1 MNKKFSALAAGVKK
15 ALIPTLVL
23 STSVSVYAADQ
34 LPEKKKATKEDI
46 EQIEVR
52 SYAASVEK
60 SINMKRFSNSV
71 VDAVSAEDIGKF
83 PDQTVADALQRIPGV
98 QVEKDLGGESDRV
111 SIRGT
116 APHLNITLLNGQN
129 VASATASASITRPSR
144 GFNYSLLPAEL
155 VDTLEVYKSAEAD
168 IDEGSIGGTVV
179 VKTRK
184 PLDSEANYAALSV
197 KAYHFENAEETKPY
211 LSGLYSWKNEAQDF
225 GFNLGFVH
233 KETATQRDSKEVRFG
248 YRSTDADQDGNAEFY
263 PGAVGYNR
271 YASDSDL
278 DTATLTFQ
286 YAANDNVDF
295 VFNNLYSKSEH
306 ESYGTYSS
314 GFILQNIANVE
325 NPVIVDGT
333 LISGDLPAH
342 NNLGYYGNAGYEG
355 EFKTQ
360 AHDLKVT
367 YKADNYTVT
376 GQLGYSKADGE
387 VSDVYSEYYANT
399 SASFTLDNGTPD
411 VTLDADLSADDYRL
425 DYNHKNDIYN
435 DSKEVYGQLDFEY
448 LLDGDFFK
456 AIKAGVK
463 YREHSKAAS
472 LIKANYPK
480 VSSDGEQF
488 NLGMFASDSTDNAI
502 LWQFDN
508 SKYADWISSTTP
520 STAPYEHLDYTFDLE
535 ETVTAGYVKAVFDHN
550 KWRGNFGVRVVKTE
564 LDSRSVEYTGRSF
577 APENIQDINSSNSY
591 DDILPSVNINY
602 DFTDDVVVRFAAA
615 KVMSRPDYD
624 FLSARKSGYCA
635 AATGCKGSEGN
646 PNLKPYRATQ
656 YDLSAEWYFNESS
669 ILSFAYFYK
678 DIDSYITNATI
689 EKQWAWTD
697 PDTGVEEVRDF
708 LVTQPLNGLGGENSG
723 FEVNYTQ
730 KLPYGFG
737 VQTNYTYSD
746 AQLKQTAEQKE
757 AGEEAVLPNNSEDTF
772 NATVYYEN
780 TTFSARVSYTYRSE
794 YFYTNYLGLNQ
805 YKDGFGQYDLNIS
818 YNVTEDLNLVFQAIN
833 LTDEEQEAT
842 SGNSTGM
849 SDANRPLAIHDYGR
863 RFLLGAQMKF

>member
-23 STSVSVYAADQ
+23 STSTAVYAADQ
-34 LPEKKKATKEDI
+34 QPDKKKATKEDI

-144 GFNYSLLPAEL
+144 GFNYSLLPAEM

-197 KAYHFENAEETKPY
+197 KAFHFENADETKPY
-211 LSGLYSWKNEAQDF
+211 VSGLYSWKNEAQDF

-233 KETATQRDSKEVRFG
+233 KETATQRDSKE
-248 YRSTDADQDGNAEFY
+248 NAEFY

-278 DTATLTFQ
+278 DTATATFQ
-286 YAANDNVDF
+286 YAANDNLDF

-314 GFILQNIANVE
+314 GFILQNIANIE

-333 LISGDLPAH
+333 VVAGDLPAH
-342 NNLGYYGNAGYEG
+342 NNLGYYGNAGYRG
-355 EFKTQ
+355 EFNTQ

-367 YKADNYTVT
+367 YKADDYTVT
-376 GQLGYSKADGE
+376 GQLGYSKAEGE

-399 SASFTLDNGTPD
+399 NASFTLENGTPD
-411 VTLDADLSADDYRL
+411 VTLSADLSPKDYRL
-425 DYNHKNDIYN
+425 DYNHKNDILN
-435 DSKEVYGQLDFEY
+435 DSDELYVQFDVEY
-448 LLDGDFFK
+448 LLDTGFFT
-456 AIKAGVK
+456 AIKAGIK
-463 YREHSKAAS
+463 YREHTKAAS
-472 LIKANYPK
+472 LMKANYPK
-480 VSSDGEQF
+480 VSAAGESF
-488 NLGMFASDSTDNAI
+488 NLGMFASDSTSDGI

-508 SKYADWISSTTP
+508 NQYADWISSTSPT
-520 STAPYEHLDYTFDLE
+520 SGPYEHLDYTFDLE
-535 ETVTAGYVKAVFDHN
+535 ETVTAGYVKAVFEHN
-550 KWRGNFGVRVVKTE
+550 KWRGNMGVRAVKTE

-577 APENIQDINSSNSY
+577 APENIQDVYSSNSY
-591 DDILPSVNINY
+591 DDFLPSVNINY
-602 DFTDDVVVRFAAA
+602 DFTDDVVLRFAAA

-635 AATGCKGSEGN
+635 AATGCKGSQGN
-646 PNLKPYRATQ
+646 PDLKPYRSTQ

-669 ILSFAYFYK
+669 ILSLAYFYK
-678 DIDSYITNATI
+678 DIDSYITNTTI
-689 EKQWAWTD
+689 EKQWTWTD

-708 LVTQPLNGLGGENSG
+708 LVTQPQNGLGGENSG

-730 KLPYGFG
+730 KLMYGFG
-737 VQTNYTYSD
+737 IQTNYTYSD
-746 AQLKQTAEQKE
+746 AELEQTPEQKA

-780 TTFSARVSYTYRSE
+780 TAFSARVSYTYRSE

-805 YKDGFGQYDLNIS
+805 YKDGFGQYDLNVS
-818 YNVTEDLNLVFQAIN
+818 YNISEDFNLIFQAIN
-833 LTDEEQEAT
+833 LTNEEQKAT

-849 SDANRPLAIHDYGR
+849 PDVNRPLAIHDYGR
-863 RFLLGAQMKF
+863 RFLLGAQIKF

>member
-325 NPVIVDGT
+325 NP
-333 LISGDLPAH
+333 SH
-342 NNLGYYGNAGYEG
+342 
-355 EFKTQ
+355 
-360 AHDLKVT
+360 
-367 YKADNYTVT
+367 
-376 GQLGYSKADGE
+376 
-387 VSDVYSEYYANT
+387 
-399 SASFTLDNGTPD
+399 
-411 VTLDADLSADDYRL
+411 
-425 DYNHKNDIYN
+425 
-435 DSKEVYGQLDFEY
+435 
-448 LLDGDFFK
+448 
-456 AIKAGVK
+456 
-463 YREHSKAAS
+463 
-472 LIKANYPK
+472 
-480 VSSDGEQF
+480 
-488 NLGMFASDSTDNAI
+488 
-502 LWQFDN
+502 
-508 SKYADWISSTTP
+508 
-520 STAPYEHLDYTFDLE
+520 
-535 ETVTAGYVKAVFDHN
+535 
-550 KWRGNFGVRVVKTE
+550 
-564 LDSRSVEYTGRSF
+564 
-577 APENIQDINSSNSY
+577 
-591 DDILPSVNINY
+591 
-602 DFTDDVVVRFAAA
+602 
-615 KVMSRPDYD
+615 
-624 FLSARKSGYCA
+624 C
-635 AATGCKGSEGN
+635 
-646 PNLKPYRATQ
+646 
-656 YDLSAEWYFNESS
+656 
-669 ILSFAYFYK
+669 
-678 DIDSYITNATI
+678 
-689 EKQWAWTD
+689 
-697 PDTGVEEVRDF
+697 
-708 LVTQPLNGLGGENSG
+708 
-723 FEVNYTQ
+723 
-730 KLPYGFG
+730 
-737 VQTNYTYSD
+737 
-746 AQLKQTAEQKE
+746 
-757 AGEEAVLPNNSEDTF
+757 
-772 NATVYYEN
+772 
-780 TTFSARVSYTYRSE
+780 
-794 YFYTNYLGLNQ
+794 
-805 YKDGFGQYDLNIS
+805 
-818 YNVTEDLNLVFQAIN
+818 
-833 LTDEEQEAT
+833 
-842 SGNSTGM
+842 
-849 SDANRPLAIHDYGR
+849 
-863 RFLLGAQMKF
+863 